1 MFVLNT
7 TRSALL
13 QLEALWR
20 RARWPFIWLLPL
32 SWLYHIIVVMRFYV
46 YDWGLF
52 KQFKS
57 SVPVW
62 IVGNL
67 SMGGSGK
74 TPLVM
79 ALADCL
85 KAQGLR
91 VGIISRGYGRKRP
104 DETMLVESH
113 HKACD
118 VGDEVKLI
126 ALKTKC
132 PLAVAAKRS
141 DALQLLTKHHELD
154 LILSDDGLSHYAL
167 ERDLEIIC
175 QHACD
180 HTNQMLLPAGPYRD
194 VKARGQTP
202 KLNCSIGH
210 DTTARL
216 GSLYSL
222 HHPNE
227 ALEWSILKD
236 NSVVVVAG
244 IAKPERFYT
253 MLKQLDIKFT
263 TVPLQDHGC
272 LSDEQLKTLTKTSI
286 LVMTEKDAVK
296 YDHDLFAYPIYV
308 VSYNLDLS
316 ETFKQQLQQFLPH
329 N

>member
-1 MFVLNT
+1 VFVLNT

-13 QLEALWR
+13 RLEDLWR
-20 RARWPFIWLLPL
+20 RVCWPFIWLLPL
-32 SWLYHIIVVMRFYV
+32 SWLYHIIVTMRFYA

-67 SMGGSGK
+67 SIGGSGK

-79 ALADCL
+79 AVADCL
-85 KAQGLR
+85 KAKGLR
-91 VGIISRGYGRKRP
+91 VGIVSRGYGRKSP
-104 DETMLVESH
+104 HKSMLVESH

-126 ALKTKC
+126 ALKTQC
-132 PLAVAAKRS
+132 PIAVAAKRS
-141 DALQLLTKHHELD
+141 DALQLLTKYHELD

-167 ERDLEIIC
+167 ARDLEIIC

-194 VKARGQTP
+194 IKARGQAP
-202 KLNCSIGH
+202 KLSCSIGY

-222 HHPNE
+222 HDPSE

-236 NSVVVVAG
+236 KSVVVVAG

-253 MLKQLDIKFT
+253 MLKVLSIKFT
-263 TVPLQDHGC
+263 TVPLQDHGR
-272 LSDEQLKTLTKTSI
+272 LSGEQLKILTKTNI
-286 LVMTEKDAVK
+286 LLMTEKDAVK
-296 YDHDLFAYPIYV
+296 YDDDLFAYPIYV
-308 VSYNLDLS
+308 VGYNLDLS
-316 ETFKQQLQQFLPH
+316 ETFKQRLQQFLPH